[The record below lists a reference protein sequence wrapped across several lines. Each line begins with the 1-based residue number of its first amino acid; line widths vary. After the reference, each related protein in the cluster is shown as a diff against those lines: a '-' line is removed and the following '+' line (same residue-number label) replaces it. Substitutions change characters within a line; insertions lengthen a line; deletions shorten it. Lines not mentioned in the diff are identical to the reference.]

1 MEGTMIQ
8 LNEISPKGYGMFLYS
23 PDILA
28 EFLKAEKCRAKKL
41 ATYFNKNKNIF
52 YKAIENG
59 IAMPIYEISTY
70 KYAIFVSINEAEK
83 TVPDGWA
90 QVYEY
95 EDFFIQ
101 VGNSNKLCW
110 ASFILFE
117 CSKESIDKRPT
128 SVTQIVPHG
137 YPSVMLPVHQAV
149 DVDIPAG
156 YYNYNLVAYKRIE
169 PLDES
174 KQENAGKNFAYGF
187 HFKSTNTMQN
197 ENLIKG
203 DNEKVIYDIEQYI
216 NG

>member
-1 MEGTMIQ
+1 MIQ
-8 LNEISPKGYGMFLYS
+8 LNEISPQGYGMFLYS
-23 PDILA
+23 PDILTA
-28 EFLKAEKCRAKKL
+28 FLKAEKCRVKKL
-41 ATYFNKNKNIF
+41 LSYFNKNKNIF

-59 IAMPIYEISTY
+59 IAMPIYQISKY

-83 TVPDGWA
+83 AVPSGWV

-95 EDFFIQ
+95 KDFFIQ

-110 ASFILFE
+110 ASFDFFE
-117 CSKESIDKRPT
+117 YSKESLDKRPT
-128 SVTQIVPHG
+128 AETEMVPHG

-149 DVDIPAG
+149 DVDIQAG
-156 YYNYNLVAYKRIE
+156 YYNYDLVAYKRIE

-187 HFKSTNTMQN
+187 YFKSTDTMQN

-203 DNEKVIYDIEQYI
+203 DNEKTIYDIEQYI